1 MSISLVDA
9 LRQIDTSTSSRYLPI
24 PIGEDQ
30 DTQELVFQSFTKD
43 YSASYPPGATSN
55 YFVSSG
61 NIENTGALSFIKT
74 IMLSLMY
81 YLSPDDLK
89 FLIIDSSN
97 DFLEFAETECL
108 FRPIA
113 KNLVAAKE
121 LYALYEEERKRR
133 FDIVAEQRDGLNS
146 IYPLIQ
152 SKKVTDAPLL
162 VLIDNDFDI
171 NYADSPNLLQNFYTK
186 HFVRNDGLRAN
197 MSIICNSHSTI
208 DPLILPYFTKRF
220 IFRHPNSELSKELLG
235 DSAAT
240 KLASPGDFIFYA
252 PELEIKNRYL
262 APNCEEMLNQMQFIN
277 GITKGKYQLN
287 STVKLDDGRVVGIGE
302 NGDGGGYVVEMING
316 RWTFPHGPIY
326 GADFYEGSPIDI

>member
-1 MSISLVDA
+1 MSIDLKEALTRIDA
-9 LRQIDTSTSSRYLPI
+9 DISNQRLPI
-24 PIGEDQ
+24 PIGENEN
-30 DTQELVFQSFTKD
+30 TQKLTFQSFIAD

-55 YFVSSG
+55 FFISSG

-81 YLSPDDLK
+81 HLDPNNLK

-97 DFLEFAETECL
+97 DFIEFAETEYL

-113 KNLVAAKE
+113 KNLAATKE
-121 LYALYEEERKRR
+121 LYALYEEERKKR
-133 FDIVAEQRDGLNS
+133 FDIVAKQRGGLNS

-171 NYADSPNLLQNFYTK
+171 NYAESPNTIRNFYAK
-186 HFVRNDGLRAN
+186 HSVRNDGHRAN
-197 MSIICNSHSTI
+197 MSIICNSHSSI

-220 IFRHPNSELSKELLG
+220 VFRHPNPELSKELLG
-235 DSAAT
+235 DSTAT
-240 KLASPGDFIFYA
+240 KLTSPGNFIFYA

-277 GITKGKYQLN
+277 GIAKGKYQLN
-287 STVKLDDGRVVGIGE
+287 STVKLDDGRVVGIG
-302 NGDGGGYVVEMING
+302 GGYVVELINN
-316 RWTFPHGPIY
+316 RWTFPHRPIY
-326 GADFYEGSPIDI
+326 GADLYEGRPIDI